1 MYNEQG
7 FTYLILALLGFG
19 VGVSLLMV
27 PISWIMDKVNE
38 KDRKSWVTLPDPKK
52 INQHYEVTMWVT
64 GEGKSRGLRLRTF
77 VFVESEKTG
86 RLKPQFGT
94 ALYRPIVIAVVSG
107 IFCAIFIPARMKH
120 CSEDQQAIVCGACL
134 VSMLLIFGTE
144 ELMKWVLAYRK
155 LKKEIIRVEGEAMT
169 HPLSQRKR

>member
-1 MYNEQG
+1 MEEFGKMYSEQG
-7 FTYLILALLGFG
+7 FLYLILALLGFG

-27 PISWIMDKVNE
+27 PISWIVDKVNE

-64 GEGKSRGLRLRTF
+64 GEGKSRGLRLRPF
-77 VFVESEKTG
+77 VFVKSEKTG
-86 RLKPQFGT
+86 RLKPQLGM
-94 ALYRPIVIAVVSG
+94 APLKPIVIAVVSG

-155 LKKEIIRVEGEAMT
+155 LKKEIIRVEE
-169 HPLSQRKR
+169 KRG